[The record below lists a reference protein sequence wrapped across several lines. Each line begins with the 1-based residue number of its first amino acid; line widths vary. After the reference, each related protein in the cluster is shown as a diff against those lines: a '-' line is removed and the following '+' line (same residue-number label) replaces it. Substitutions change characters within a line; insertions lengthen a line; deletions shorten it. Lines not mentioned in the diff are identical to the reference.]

1 MIKLKF
7 NFVSKKETEY
17 AFSLNR
23 MEQANGNLNVVKK
36 INGFDLN
43 FRVDQSLHDYNS
55 QNANLI
61 LSRKF

>member
-1 MIKLKF
+1 
-7 NFVSKKETEY
+7 
-17 AFSLNR
+17 
-23 MEQANGNLNVVKK
+23 MEQANANLNVVKN